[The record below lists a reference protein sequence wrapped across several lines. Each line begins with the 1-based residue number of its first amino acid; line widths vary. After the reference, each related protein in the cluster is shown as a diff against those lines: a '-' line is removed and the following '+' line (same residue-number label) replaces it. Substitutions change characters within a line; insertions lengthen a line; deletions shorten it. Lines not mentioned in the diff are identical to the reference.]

1 MVDITH
7 LLQAITIMGGLM
19 VDINFTVFQAPS
31 GYYESFSAIDRI
43 DYSNDTADTL
53 RRSYTTNRFGNGSA
67 TGTNNYG
74 YWMGGSDTMT
84 DYNDWCSKV
93 DRTDYSN
100 DTTNAVAKGN
110 LTESVGWSG
119 GIGNSNYGYVGG
131 GQSPSYKSTV
141 NRIDYSNDTATA
153 SPKRTIKYG

>member
-1 MVDITH
+1 
-7 LLQAITIMGGLM
+7 
-19 VDINFTVFQAPS
+19 
-31 GYYESFSAIDRI
+31 
-43 DYSNDTADTL
+43 
-53 RRSYTTNRFGNGSA
+53 
-67 TGTNNYG
+67 
-74 YWMGGSDTMT
+74 MGGSDTMT
-84 DYNDWCSKV
+84 SYNDWCSKV

-153 SPKRTIKYG
+153 LAKGNLSVAVRGQASTGSQSYGYFCGSHLFLQQYNVLITPMILPRHHLRVHWHAALDIVREQVQHTTHFHLHNML